1 MRRGLHHLVVNVL
14 DQLPDAFPIVLVIIA
29 AREQNCGLV
38 HLVEGPFVDELVT
51 DALLAEERDEKEGD
65 VKVHVELDAR
75 QLVVL
80 DGGGLR
86 RPNAARLLDHVAH
99 GFHQKSPRSAGRIQ
113 QDRASVDLYQP
124 VHQRSDVVG
133 REHLSL
139 LRLVLVTRELV
150 EENGHLVLAVPEVG
164 IEVVRNLRN
173 VVNEVV
179 DGLLPWNRDAFSP
192 SFKRSCI
199 AAKITQLCKKR
210 GLMKGLLVLLTYY
223 LLKRKVNNLK

>member
-86 RPNAARLLDHVAH
+86 RP
-99 GFHQKSPRSAGRIQ
+99 
-113 QDRASVDLYQP
+113 
-124 VHQRSDVVG
+124 
-133 REHLSL
+133 
-139 LRLVLVTRELV
+139 
-150 EENGHLVLAVPEVG
+150 